1 MRYLLAPALLLLSL
15 AGYSQSSFTVHFD
28 FNEYQLTPTAKQQLD
43 SFLLESKKWLSLWEV
58 RLSGHCDATGTD
70 QYNIVLSKKRVAT
83 VKNYLLTHG
92 VYPIS
97 FAEQRGYGE
106 TQPLNQNSTEEER
119 RLNRRVEISFVAVQ
133 LKKDSVIGTLKE
145 KIADSSATI
154 GTNIVLRNINFV
166 GGMHQLLPE
175 SQPMLDELLEVMRDN
190 PSLIIRIEGH
200 ICCQAGPGDGPDL
213 ETGLPNLSEAR
224 AKAVMDYLLDNGI
237 AENRVSYKG
246 FGHSSPIYSFPEK
259 SEEEMK
265 LNRRVEIKI
274 ISK

>member
-1 MRYLLAPALLLLSL
+1 MRYLLAAALLLFSI
-15 AGYSQSSFTVHFD
+15 AGCSQSSFTVHFN
-28 FNEYQLTPTAKQQLD
+28 FNKYQLTPVAKQQLD

-58 RLSGHCDATGTD
+58 RLNGHCDAIGTD

-145 KIADSSATI
+145 KIADSSVTI

-166 GGMHQLLPE
+166 GGMHHFLPE
-175 SQPMLDELLEVMRDN
+175 SQPVLEELLDALKST
-190 PSLIIRIEGH
+190 PALIIRVEGH
-200 ICCQAGPGDGPDL
+200 ICCQQGPGDGPDL
-213 ETGLPNLSEAR
+213 ETGLDNLSEAR
-224 AKAVMDYLLDNGI
+224 AKAVRDYLIENSI

-246 FGHSSPIYSFPEK
+246 FGHSSPLYAFPEK
-259 SEEEMK
+259 TDEEMK